1 MPAAAAVQLAE
12 TFVDFDDIIENYDG
26 ERPST
31 IAYRRTKSKIR
42 QYLRRS
48 IAILSY
54 RTICSGTHSVRA
66 YDGSP
71 IIKGHR
77 RREYRVPGRHT
88 SLRRLAYFPRN
99 ARPPPNFG
107 TYSYCR
113 NSRTIRGMGFRV
125 SSPVTV
131 FVPKRHF
138 FLCSV
143 RALLSLLPFGYTGR
157 RTFRNRKE
165 NSAGPKR
172 AKRRFFR
179 DSRVRF
185 GLSTDLPNSPRCDG
199 FFFRSVPFFFIVF
212 RITTE

>member
-1 MPAAAAVQLAE
+1 VPAAAAVQLAE

-131 FVPKRHF
+131 FVPNVIFSSAPSVHYYHYSHSVTRDDGLLEIERKILPGRNARNVDFFAIRAFASACQRTYRIRHDATVFFSEAFPF
-138 FLCSV
+138 FL
-143 RALLSLLPFGYTGR
+143 
-157 RTFRNRKE
+157 
-165 NSAGPKR
+165 
-172 AKRRFFR
+172 
-179 DSRVRF
+179 
-185 GLSTDLPNSPRCDG
+185 
-199 FFFRSVPFFFIVF
+199 
-212 RITTE
+212 